1 MMSEHARIHAVVKGV
16 VQGVGFRFFV
26 VHAARRYNLA
36 GWVRNL
42 GDGSVEVVAEGDNG
56 LLNEFV
62 GDLKVGPP
70 AARVT
75 NVIVTPANYTG
86 EFDRFDVRF

>member
-1 MMSEHARIHAVVKGV
+1 MSDYARVHAVVRGV

-26 VHAARRYNLA
+26 VHVARRYDLT

-42 GDGSVEVVAEGDNG
+42 GDGSVEVTAEGERG
-56 LLNEFV
+56 MLNDFV
-62 GDLKVGPP
+62 GELKVGP
-70 AARVT
+70 AASRVT
-75 NVIVTPANYTG
+75 DVITTPGSYTG

>member
-1 MMSEHARIHAVVKGV
+1 MTDYARIHAVVKGV

-26 VHAARRYNLA
+26 VHVARRYGLT

-56 LLNEFV
+56 LLNDFV
-62 GDLKVGPP
+62 GELRIGPS
-70 AARVT
+70 AAHVT
-75 NVIVTPANYTG
+75 NVIVTPGTYRG
-86 EFDRFDVRF
+86 DFDRFDVRY

>member
-1 MMSEHARIHAVVKGV
+1 MSDYARIHAGVKGV

-26 VHAARRYNLA
+26 VHAARRHNLT
-36 GWVRNL
+36 GWVRNM
-42 GDGSVEVVAEGDNG
+42 GDGSVEVVAEGESG
-56 LLNEFV
+56 LLNDFV
-62 GDLKVGPP
+62 AELKIGPA

-75 NVIVTPANYTG
+75 DVIVTPGTYAG